1 MANIWQFRYD
11 EKQPAPS
18 KEIIEAAEGSP
29 LLAKLLV
36 SRGINQPEK
45 IRAFLNMQDYQP
57 TSGWELPD
65 IKPAVERVVRAIH
78 SKEAVL
84 VYGDFDVDG
93 ITGTSILYQTLRF
106 LGANVSFY
114 IPDRATEGHGL
125 NTPAL
130 VRLTSSR
137 QLKLVI
143 TTDTGIT
150 NFAEVSLLNGLG
162 VDTIITDHH
171 ALPENLPPA
180 LANVNP
186 QRLLANQPDHPL
198 GQMCGAGVAYKFCEL
213 VLEAM
218 LGPEKAAAYA
228 ETLLDLTAIGTV
240 VDMVPLHRENR
251 YLVWRGLQVLQRR
264 ERPGIREIL
273 EQAGVAPETPITSET
288 LGFTIGP
295 RLNAVGRLD
304 KADQAVEL
312 MTGKDPERIRVIASH
327 LERLNRRRRD
337 LCDQTFLE
345 ADSFL
350 QRQGGLGD
358 QRAIILG
365 SPDWN
370 PGIIGIVASRLIEK
384 YHVPVFMMVIDES
397 KGIARCSARSIP
409 GFHLHDEL
417 LALEEYFE
425 HFGGHAGA
433 GGFALKLERLES
445 FKKALHEIAMR
456 KITDEQMRPVI
467 EVDARLDWSQ
477 INPHLIE
484 LVNRMAPFGMD
495 NPSPKFVVENV
506 NIAAQRGLGEG
517 EKHLKLVLTSK
528 ADMRQTNTLLE
539 GLIWNHGNRDRFDTR
554 APYSFVVVPEL
565 NTFNGNT
572 KVQLI
577 IEDYLAGESS
587 QKVLEVL
594 PSQPEGRSVSARP
607 TPSLSAATQP
617 RPEAARP
624 ADETP
629 VGPQWIDHRSR
640 ESVETFIGQLMLPL
654 QDSRQVLIYHEGR
667 KPEIPFLDESL
678 LADRLRVKQAEELI
692 FWDLPPS
699 LEQFQQVLNWV
710 RPEVI
715 HLVGGK
721 YQSVP
726 VFQSEQNYLKLLV
739 QILRKENDPCELE
752 LESFAS
758 RLATSTAV
766 ITHGLML
773 LEKIG
778 MLESRLARPGEPDR
792 LLVRLKPENASGDA
806 MHDRLEY
813 VTFQQSLKEV
823 GKFRS
828 WLLSSPLDAI
838 RMAVSAPAIP
848 SLSGGMDGSSDRP
861 QPADNQKAGAYAQH

>member
-1 MANIWQFRYD
+1 MANVWQFRCD

-36 SRGINQPEK
+36 SRGIQTPEH
-45 IRAFLNMQDYQP
+45 IRAFLGMENYQP

-65 IKPAVERVVRAIH
+65 IQPAVDRVVRAIN

-84 VYGDFDVDG
+84 IYGDFDVDG
-93 ITGTSILYQTLRF
+93 ITGTSILFQTLRF

-125 NTPAL
+125 HSAAL
-130 VRLTSSR
+130 IRLTSSR

-143 TTDTGIT
+143 STDTGIT

-162 VDTIITDHH
+162 VETIITDHH

-186 QRLLANQPDHPL
+186 QRLLADHPEHPL

-213 VLEAM
+213 ILEAV
-218 LGPEKAAAYA
+218 LGPEKGAAYA
-228 ETLLDLTAIGTV
+228 ETLLDLAAIGTV
-240 VDMVPLHRENR
+240 VDMVPLHQENR
-251 YLVWRGLQVLQRR
+251 YLVWRGLQVLNRK
-264 ERPGIREIL
+264 ERLGIREIL

-312 MTGKDPERIRVIASH
+312 MTSKDPERVRIIAAH
-327 LERLNRRRRD
+327 LEHLNRRRRE

-345 ADSFL
+345 ADSHL
-350 QRQGGLGD
+350 QRQGGLAD
-358 QRAIILG
+358 QRAIILA

-397 KGIARCSARSIP
+397 KGVARCSARSIP

-433 GGFALKLERLES
+433 GGFAIKLERMES
-445 FKKALHEIAMR
+445 FKRALYEIALR
-456 KITDEQMRPVI
+456 KVTDEQMRPVI
-467 EVDARLDWSQ
+467 EVDARLEWSQ
-477 INPHLIE
+477 INPHLVE
-484 LVNRMAPFGMD
+484 LVNRMAPFGMA

-506 NIAAQRGLGEG
+506 SIAAQRGLGEG

-528 ADMRQTNTLLE
+528 ADLRQTNTPIE
-539 GLIWNHGNRDRFDTR
+539 GLIWNHGSRDRFDTR
-554 APYSFVVVPEL
+554 VAHSFVVVPEL

-577 IEDYLAGESS
+577 IEDYLAAASS
-587 QKVLEVL
+587 QKVSEVAATH
-594 PSQPEGRSVSARP
+594 PEGQYTAVKTRPVLSAVPATARP
-607 TPSLSAATQP
+607 SAEE
-617 RPEAARP
+617 EAP
-624 ADETP
+624 A
-629 VGPQWIDHRSR
+629 GPQWIDHRSR
-640 ESVETFIGQLMLPL
+640 ESVETFVGQLMLPL
-654 QDSRQVLIYHEGR
+654 QDKRRVVIYHEGR
-667 KPEIPFLDESL
+667 KPDIPFLDETL
-678 LADRLRVKQAEELI
+678 LVNRLQVKPADELI
-692 FWDLPPS
+692 FWDLPPA
-699 LEQFQQVLNWV
+699 LDQFQQVINWV
-710 RPEVI
+710 QPQVI

-721 YQSVP
+721 YQAVP

-739 QILRKENDPCELE
+739 QILRKEADPCELE
-752 LESFAS
+752 LESFAA
-758 RLATSTAV
+758 RLATSTDV
-766 ITHGLML
+766 VTHGLML

-778 MLESRLARPGEPDR
+778 LLETRLANPGDSSR
-792 LLVRLKPENASGDA
+792 LLVRLIPQNASADN
-806 MHDRLEY
+806 MSDRLEF
-813 VTFQQSLKEV
+813 VTFQQSLKAV

-838 RMAVSAPAIP
+838 RMAVASAYGAP
-848 SLSGGMDGSSDRP
+848 LSSSVEGSEDRSR
-861 QPADNQKAGAYAQH
+861 PADNQKAEVYAQH